1 MTAVPVSV
9 PGRSRAATALA
20 GALRQPLLPVL
31 IVLAL
36 VFQAGTGSFLTQ
48 TNLRGIATEAATIA
62 IVAAPLAL
70 LVISGYLD
78 LSVGSTLALG
88 GLVAGWLAAEHQQS
102 LPVCIAGA
110 LLAGAA
116 IGAVNAVLCC
126 YLGLSPFI
134 VTLGMLTAVRGLDQ
148 QLFPL
153 PLSNFGTGFAWLGGA
168 RLAGIAVPVVIAV
181 LALGAAA
188 AFLAL
193 TPGGRYVF
201 AIGVNREAAYLSGVN
216 IRRTPVALF
225 IVTAMAAA
233 LAGAIKASVLDSAA
247 AGTGGVGFELAVLTA
262 VLLGGVA
269 LSGGVGSVFGV
280 TLGVLF
286 LGALQNGL
294 TLLSVPT
301 FYQQMAQGVALIAG
315 AGLAYLGP
323 RLERLRPRPARLSPH
338 AEGIP
343 T

>member
-1 MTAVPVSV
+1 M
-9 PGRSRAATALA
+9 
-20 GALRQPLLPVL
+20 
-31 IVLAL
+31 
-36 VFQAGTGSFLTQ
+36 F
-48 TNLRGIATEAATIA
+48 
-62 IVAAPLAL
+62 
-70 LVISGYLD
+70 
-78 LSVGSTLALG
+78 
-88 GLVAGWLAAEHQQS
+88 
-102 LPVCIAGA
+102 
-110 LLAGAA
+110 
-116 IGAVNAVLCC
+116 
-126 YLGLSPFI
+126 
-134 VTLGMLTAVRGLDQ
+134 
-148 QLFPL
+148 
-153 PLSNFGTGFAWLGGA
+153 
-168 RLAGIAVPVVIAV
+168 
-181 LALGAAA
+181 
-188 AFLAL
+188 
-193 TPGGRYVF
+193 
-201 AIGVNREAAYLSGVN
+201 

-262 VLLGGVA
+262 VLLGGVE

-338 AEGIP
+338 PEGIP
-343 T
+343 A